1 MKLPLILVNFKS
13 YKEATGSR
21 ALKLAKICE
30 GVSIR
35 NKTTI
40 AVAPQY
46 IDLKEICQKVKI
58 PVFAQHVDAIE
69 EPEAYT
75 GHIVAENLKEIGVR
89 GTLINHS
96 ERRVKLEDIEKTV
109 GVARKNGLISFCCA
123 ATAKE
128 GRAVA
133 RFNPDFIAIEPPEFI
148 GSGISVSTA
157 KPEIVINSIREIQS
171 VNKKI
176 KVLCGAGITN
186 GKDVRRA
193 LELGTCGVL
202 VASGVVKAS
211 NPRKVLAE
219 FVKATYL

>member
-30 GVSIR
+30 RVSIR

-69 EPEAYT
+69 EPGAYT
-75 GHIVAENLKEIGVR
+75 GHIVAENLRGIGVG

-96 ERRVKLEDIEKTV
+96 ERRLKLEDIEKTV
-109 GVARKNGLISFCCA
+109 GIARKNGLISVCCA
-123 ATAKE
+123 ASLEKVKE
-128 GRAVA
+128 IVK
-133 RFNPDFIAIEPPEFI
+133 FNPNFIAFEDPNLI
-148 GSGISVSTA
+148 GTLRSVSRLEPKTVKQFVA
-157 KPEIVINSIREIQS
+157 TLKSINPKIVP
-171 VNKKI
+171 
-176 KVLCGAGITN
+176 LCGAGIVN
-186 GKDVRRA
+186 GEDVKTA
-193 LELGTCGVL
+193 LKLGTKGVL
-202 VASGVVKAS
+202 VATAVDKAN
-211 NPRKVLAE
+211 NPERVLTE
-219 FVKATYL
+219 FVKAMNL